1 MASRPPNRIVTND
14 SPRTKKIANKNKSTD
29 VKNQPTAKVAV
40 VAVSSSLENDPAKEE
55 LLDSFLLIF
64 TDTAT
69 RLNIEFTNEH
79 RIAVKDGTRSG
90 INRNGSI
97 ETREQLGQTKEM
109 FAEMEETTFQE
120 MITDLLSRSIANRGG
135 NTAVYYNEG
144 MILKIYGNK
153 LEQDHVDTYERYMT
167 DCED

>member
-1 MASRPPNRIVTND
+1 
-14 SPRTKKIANKNKSTD
+14 
-29 VKNQPTAKVAV
+29 
-40 VAVSSSLENDPAKEE
+40 
-55 LLDSFLLIF
+55 
-64 TDTAT
+64 
-69 RLNIEFTNEH
+69 
-79 RIAVKDGTRSG
+79 
-90 INRNGSI
+90 
-97 ETREQLGQTKEM
+97 M